1 MEAIGEYLI
10 GVTAAALLCALVGKL
25 SVSGMSGAVIRMICG
40 VFMAMAVVAPWAT
53 LRLDAPLELVTNVQ
67 SDAEAI
73 VSQGENSARE
83 AMAGIISGQVRTYI
97 LDKADAMGLDLEVS
111 VELTDADLPVPV
123 AVTLKGEISP
133 YHKGVLGDAIRDDL
147 GIGKEAQT
155 WIS

>member
-73 VSQGENSARE
+73 ASQGENSARE